1 MFLLDE
7 IAEARIAEAVQRGD
21 LDNLPGAGQ
30 PLKLDDDRHI
40 PEELRVAYRI
50 LKNAGCIPP
59 ELELRREISQV
70 EQLLAGVEE
79 AAEKN
84 RILKKLNY
92 LMAKLSFYR
101 GTDTD
106 LRIEAQYYEKLR
118 HRLDDSQ

>member
-7 IAEARIAEAVQRGD
+7 IAEARINEAIQRGE
-21 LDNLPGAGQ
+21 LDRLPGAGQ

-40 PEELRVAYRI
+40 PEELRAAYRI
-50 LKNAGCIPP
+50 MKNAGCVPP

-70 EQLLAGVEE
+70 EQLLSGVEE

-101 GTDTD
+101 GSDTD
-106 LRIEAQYYEKLR
+106 LRIEADYYKKLR
-118 HRLDDSQ
+118 RKFERGP